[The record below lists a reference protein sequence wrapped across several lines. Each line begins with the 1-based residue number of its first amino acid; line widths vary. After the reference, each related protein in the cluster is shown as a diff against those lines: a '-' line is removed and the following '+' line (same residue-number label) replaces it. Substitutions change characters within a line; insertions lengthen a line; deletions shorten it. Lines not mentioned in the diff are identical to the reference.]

1 MQTLPTA
8 LTDEEFARLL
18 GDYTCR
24 EGVADELFQADGTL
38 RPVWRPLLKAIAEMS
53 GEELDLSTARADQY
67 LRDAGVY
74 FRQYGKTGSAE
85 RDWPLSH
92 LPLVLDGEEWRG
104 IETALIERAELL
116 EAMMADIYGEGRLVA
131 DGLLPPSMLASNP
144 EWLRPMVGVRP
155 RGGYFLHHV
164 AFDIGRGPGGDW
176 WVMGDRTQAP
186 SGSGFALETRMAT
199 NRAFSKIIRKANVR
213 RLASFYRHF
222 RDALQGMTT
231 TSSSRVGILTPGP
244 LNDTYFEHAYIA
256 RYLGFSLMQGSDL
269 TVQDGKL
276 MVRTVNGLNPVEVL
290 WRRMDSGWIDPLE
303 LEEGSQIGTP
313 GMVDALRNEAFTMV
327 NALGSGVL
335 EARAMMAFTPRIAR
349 HILGHPLT
357 MPNIATWW
365 CGDEAAREYAIK
377 NLDRMILDDAMSTRL
392 PADQGPMAVVGG
404 TTTGGKPVNPD
415 WVRQNGAH
423 LAAQENLSLST
434 APALVKGRLEARPMS
449 LRVFLARSIGGWRV
463 MPGGFARIG
472 SPDTGHDVA
481 MQRGGSVADV
491 WVVSESPADA
501 DRETLLPASGTAY
514 KRSDLGVLPS
524 TAADNLL
531 WLGRYVE
538 RVEFNIRLIRAY
550 HLRLAEMG
558 TGEYPITEFIA
569 KQLSFSGIDAAEP
582 IPQQLT
588 ADLAAALRSAG
599 AVRDRFSVDGWN
611 ALVDLQR
618 TLADFAERV
627 SAGDDAARA
636 YSVLLRKIVGF
647 SGLVHENMYRF
658 MGWRFLSLGRAIE
671 RGLDTLSLVRACVD
685 AKAPAGAFDLAIEV
699 GDSVMTHRRRY
710 TVETDRRTVI
720 ELLLLDDMNP
730 RSVHL
735 QFEALREHADYL
747 PHPEDDRMTPF
758 QVRVVELVTRL
769 ASVRA
774 EDVTDR
780 TLDRLIRDSSQLHM
794 LLDANYL
801 H

>member
-1 MQTLPTA
+1 MGTLRA
-8 LTDEEFARLL
+8 MLTDEEIARLL
-18 GDYTCR
+18 GGYSRR
-24 EGVADELFQADGTL
+24 EGVADELFARDGTL

-53 GEELDLSTARADQY
+53 AEDLDRATARADQY

-74 FRQYGKTGSAE
+74 FRQYGKAGSAE

-92 LPLVLDGEEWRG
+92 LPLVLDGQEWAG
-104 IETALIERAELL
+104 IETALIERADLL

-131 DGLLPPSMLASNP
+131 DGLLPPSMLAANP
-144 EWLRPMVGVRP
+144 EWLRPMVGVQP

-164 AFDIGRGPGGDW
+164 AFDIGRGPDGDW

-186 SGSGFALETRMAT
+186 SGSGFALETRIAT
-199 NRAFSKIIRKANVR
+199 NRAFSKIIGQSNVR
-213 RLASFYRHF
+213 RLAGFFRHF

-231 TSSSRVGILTPGP
+231 SSSSRVGILTPGP

-303 LEEGSQIGTP
+303 LEEGSRIGTP
-313 GMVDALRNEAFTMV
+313 GMVDALRAGAFTMV

-335 EARAMMAFTPRIAR
+335 EARAMMAFTPRIADHLTGR
-349 HILGHPLT
+349 PLS

-365 CGDEAAREYAIK
+365 CGDEAAREYAIE
-377 NLDRMILDDAMSTRL
+377 NLGRMILDDAMSTRL
-392 PADQGPMAVVGG
+392 PADQGPSAVVGG
-404 TTTGGKPVNPD
+404 TTVQGEPVNPD
-415 WVRQNGAH
+415 WVRQNGAR

-434 APALVKGRLEARPMS
+434 APALVDGSLEARPMS
-449 LRVFLARSIGGWRV
+449 LRVFLARSIGGWKV

-472 SPDTGHDVA
+472 SLDQGHDVA

-491 WVVSESPADA
+491 WVVSDTPDTAND
-501 DRETLLPASGTAY
+501 TLLPPSGTAY

-558 TGEYPITEFIA
+558 AGDYPITAFIA
-569 KQLSFSGIDAAEP
+569 EQLSYKGIDVAEP
-582 IPQQLT
+582 IPAQLT

-618 TLADFAERV
+618 TLADFSLRV
-627 SAGDDAARA
+627 TPGDDAARA

-671 RGLDTLSLVRACVD
+671 RGLDTLYLVRACVD
-685 AKAPAGAFDLAIEV
+685 DAAPHGTFDLAIEV

-710 TVETDRRTVI
+710 TIETDRRTVI

-735 QFEALREHADYL
+735 QLEALREHAEFL
-747 PHPEDDRMTPF
+747 PHLDDDRITPF

-774 EDVTDR
+774 EDVTNR
-780 TLDRLIRDSSQLHM
+780 KLDRLIRDAGQLHM